1 MMKKLKN
8 LLIGYDK
15 PIKTALK
22 RLDEEGRKVIFVSN
36 EEEKLYGALTDGDIR
51 RWILKTGGI
60 EGSVNDIC
68 SKDPVYL
75 QEDYSIDKV
84 KDLMVT
90 RKIEAIPIID
100 NRRKIVKILFW
111 DDIFKEKKKEVTKI
125 DLPVVIMAGGKG
137 VRLDPFTRVLPKSL
151 IPIGDKTIIEMIMDE
166 YAKFGMKDFYISI
179 NHKSKMIRAYFEE
192 HNSDYNFKFV
202 EENIPMGTIGSL
214 SFLKDNI
221 KNPFFV
227 ANCDVIIKTDYSDI
241 YSLHKKNKNAM
252 TLVTS
257 MQHHTIP
264 YGVCETENSGKLKN
278 IKEKPEFDFLVNT
291 GMYLMNPE
299 IIELIPQN
307 RSFDIIELI
316 NLLKK
321 KKYNIG
327 IYPVSEKSWL
337 DIGQW
342 GEYKKTLKKFTE

>member
-1 MMKKLKN
+1 MQKIDTFLIEKDNTIKKSLKQ
-8 LLIGYDK
+8 IDK
-15 PIKTALK
+15 SA
-22 RLDEEGRKVIFVSN
+22 RKIVFVVD
-36 EEEKLYGALTDGDIR
+36 KQRRLYGTLTDGDIR

-60 EGSVNDIC
+60 EGSVNDVC
-68 SKDPVYL
+68 SKNPIYL

-90 RKIEAIPIID
+90 KKIESIPIID
-100 NRRKIVKILFW
+100 SKRKIVKILFW
-111 DDIFKEKKKEVTKI
+111 DDIFKEEKKQVKKI

-137 VRLDPFTRVLPKSL
+137 TRLDPFTRVLPKPL

-166 YAKFGMKDFYISI
+166 YARYGMKDFYISI
-179 NHKSKMIRAYFEE
+179 NHKSRMIKAYFEE
-192 HNSDYNFKFV
+192 HNSDYNFKFI

-214 SFLKDNI
+214 SFLKNKI

-241 YSLHKKNKNAM
+241 YSLHKKNKNVM

-264 YGVCETENSGKLKN
+264 YGVCEIENSGMLKN

-291 GMYLMNPE
+291 GMYLINPE
-299 IIELIPQN
+299 ILKLIPQN
-307 RSFDIIELI
+307 RSFDIVELI
-316 NLLKK
+316 NLLKG
-321 KKYNIG
+321 KKYNMG
-327 IYPVSEKSWL
+327 IYPVSEKSWI

-342 GEYKKTLKKFTE
+342 GGYKKTLKNFAE